1 MTVGPGERTRRRIV
15 EAAERLFAERG
26 LAAVSLREIA
36 AAAGQRNTSAA
47 AYHFGSRAG
56 LIDAIFELRMEP
68 INRRRLEML
77 AAHRGREP
85 GLRHLVEALVYPLA
99 ESLGTR
105 EHPTW
110 YLRFIEETF
119 RDPDTGPFDLGGRAV
134 TEGLRAVID
143 GMTTQLADLPDVVRA
158 ERIALAV
165 ELVVH
170 ALARREAR
178 AQSARLDPHASTA
191 LVAANLVDAA
201 LAVLRAPMSSATRDE
216 LTAAPRSA

>member
-1 MTVGPGERTRRRIV
+1 MASGERTRRQIV

-56 LIDAIFELRMEP
+56 LVDAIFELRMEP
-68 INRRRLEML
+68 INRRRLGIL
-77 AAHRGREP
+77 AAHGGAQP
-85 GLRHLVEALVYPLA
+85 GLRDLVEALVYPLA

-105 EHPTW
+105 EQPTW

-119 RDPDTGPFDLGGRAV
+119 RDPDTDPVDLGGRDV
-134 TEGLRAVID
+134 TEGLRAVVD
-143 GMTTQLADLPDVVRA
+143 GMTAQLADLPDVVRA
-158 ERIALAV
+158 ERIALTV

-178 AQSARLDPHASTA
+178 AQSARLHPDASTSF
-191 LVAANLVDAA
+191 VAANLVDAA
-201 LAVLRAPMSSATRDE
+201 LGVLRAPVSSATRYE
-216 LTAAPRSA
+216 LAAAPRSA